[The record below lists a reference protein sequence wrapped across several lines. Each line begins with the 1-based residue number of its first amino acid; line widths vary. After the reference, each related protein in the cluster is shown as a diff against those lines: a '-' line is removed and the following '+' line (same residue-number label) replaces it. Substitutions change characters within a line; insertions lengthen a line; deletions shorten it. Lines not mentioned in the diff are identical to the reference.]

1 MGNKDPY
8 ASAPYIV
15 GTLAIL
21 LAPILFAASV
31 YMFLGR
37 LVRSTG
43 CDSYSMIRTTWLTKI
58 FVGGDIS
65 CFLVQA
71 VGAVMITSNGSAS
84 TRKTGKNTILFGLVL
99 QVVIFLFFLVVA
111 MVFHKRMN
119 SRGPNVKRTA
129 SSFDWQKYIWQLYIV
144 SVFITIR
151 NIFRTVEYAVGSKF
165 SLSLAYVL
173 ARLTSGRS

>member
-1 MGNKDPY
+1 MGNKSPY
-8 ASAPYIV
+8 SSALFIIA
-15 GTLAIL
+15 TLAIL
-21 LAPILFAASV
+21 LAPILFAASI

-37 LVRSTG
+37 IIRSTG

-71 VGAVMITSNGSAS
+71 VGAVMITSNGSGS
-84 TRKTGKNTILFGLVL
+84 TRKTGKNIILFGLVL
-99 QVVIFLFFLVVA
+99 QVLIFLFFLVVA
-111 MVFHKRMN
+111 LIFHKRMN

-144 SVFITIR
+144 SVFVTIR
-151 NIFRTVEYAVGSKF
+151 NIFRTVEYAAGSKF
-165 SLSLAYVL
+165 FTILSFMCLQD
-173 ARLTSGRS
+173 